1 VFDFAEQNSNHSIF
15 YESNA
20 PISFS
25 DWVFLL
31 KSHKHPLR
39 SDKRG
44 DLNLLSKIQI
54 TPFVTSPQCFTASP
68 KT

>member
-15 YESNA
+15 YGFKA
-20 PISFS
+20 PISFL

-31 KSHKHPLR
+31 KSHKDPLR

-44 DLNLLSKIQI
+44 DLNLLSKIQ
-54 TPFVTSPQCFTASP
+54 TPLSSPHLNAFKP
-68 KT
+68 EN